1 MKSNL
6 SSNPNFIKIMCA
18 RENSCVKMNVEQTT
32 KTEFSTKSTV
42 LITMIN

>member
-6 SSNPNFIKIMCA
+6 SSNPNFKIMCA